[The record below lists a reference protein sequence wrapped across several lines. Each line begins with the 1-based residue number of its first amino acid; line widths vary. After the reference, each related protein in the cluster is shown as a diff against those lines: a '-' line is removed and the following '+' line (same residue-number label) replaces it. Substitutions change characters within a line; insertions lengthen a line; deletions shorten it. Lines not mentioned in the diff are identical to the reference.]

1 MRQLMKVET
10 VTEHMLF
17 STVRL
22 EAEKS
27 TGTASGTGFIF
38 SYRMVSARWNH
49 TPRAG
54 ALAGSPR
61 GLPRAG

>member
-1 MRQLMKVET
+1 MKVET

-27 TGTASGTGFIF
+27 TGTASGIERVRRTRKPLYKVF
-38 SYRMVSARWNH
+38 SSTAVAAIKVTTVAVNWMK
-49 TPRAG
+49 
-54 ALAGSPR
+54 
-61 GLPRAG
+61 